1 MAQKVESSFNF
12 VWRVDRPRS
21 FARRFSEY
29 LSFMLV
35 GPLIMSVAMGFTA
48 TLASTTAMTRLREIG
63 VIGDMFDALSWFTPY
78 AADHRAASR
87 SCTCSCRTRACA
99 SCRR

>member
-29 LSFMLV
+29 LALMLV

-48 TLASTTAMTRLREIG
+48 TLASTAAMTRLREIG
-63 VIGDMFDALSWFTPY
+63 VIGGMFDALSWATPY
-78 AADHRAASR
+78 ILIIAASR
-87 SCTCSCRTRACA
+87 SCTCSCRTRASA
-99 SCRR
+99 SNPR